1 MRYELDKWKTLRFT
15 RDSDG
20 RYYLASLQQNLF
32 GDWEV
37 ECVWGGKTKIA
48 GVASSNPVKGLY
60 EGKDLMGQ
68 VKKRR
73 IQHGYRMLPQRLS
86 SQRCSTS
93 TSNC

>member
-1 MRYELDKWKTLRFT
+1 MKYELDKWQTLRFA

-37 ECVWGGKTKIA
+37 ECIWGGKTKIA
-48 GVASSNPVKGLY
+48 GVASSNPVKGLN

-68 VKKRR
+68 VTKRR
-73 IQHGYRMLPQRLS
+73 IRRGYRMLSQRLS
-86 SQRCSTS
+86 SRRYSMPIRNS
-93 TSNC
+93 